1 VRLNTLILL
10 LTMSLVG
17 CGSGSQQTQQT
28 PTPEVSVIEVKAK
41 DTPIYIEFVG
51 KTVSS
56 RKVEIRSRVEGFLD
70 AITYKE
76 GSLVEKGQILFQ
88 MDRKPFQ
95 AKLDAAKAELQQ
107 QIARKQ
113 NAKANL
119 DRVKPLAEKRAV
131 SQKDLDDALGSYY
144 ASSAAVE
151 EAKSKVVQA
160 ELDLGYTTIF
170 SPVTGVSSFAVKRE
184 GSYMGF
190 GTESLLTYVAQLD
203 PMWVE
208 FSISENQLLKNREQI
223 QQGLIKEP
231 EEDELAVQ
239 VILADGTTY
248 PYTGKITFADASL
261 SEETGTFLIRAEVAN
276 PEHILRPGQF
286 VRAQI
291 TGMIRPDAIVV
302 PQRAVQQGA
311 KGSFVWVID
320 KDGKAEFRPLV
331 TGPWLGDQWFID
343 KGLKDGETVVVD
355 GALKLQAGVTVSITT
370 DDNKQEKPSKEEQA
384 PES

>member
-1 VRLNTLILL
+1 MRLNTLILL